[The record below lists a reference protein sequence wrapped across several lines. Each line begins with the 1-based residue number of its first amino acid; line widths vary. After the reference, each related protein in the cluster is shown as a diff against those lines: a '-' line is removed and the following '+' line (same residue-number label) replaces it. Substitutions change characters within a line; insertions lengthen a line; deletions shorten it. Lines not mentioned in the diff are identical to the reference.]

1 MNIVQSYITDEK
13 GNIKGVILDYKTFK
27 KIEELLLDYGLLKA
41 MEEVEDE
48 EEVDLENAKKLLEQW
63 DNLKNLLLKI

>member
-1 MNIVQSYITDEK
+1 MVFWMNIAQSYITDEK

-41 MEEVEDE
+41 MKEVEDE
-48 EEVDLENAKKLLEQW
+48 DEVDLETAKKLLE
-63 DNLKNLLLKI
+63 

>member
-1 MNIVQSYITDEK
+1 MLLKEHYAGFGWYILLK
-13 GNIKGVILDYKTFK
+13 NIKGVILDYKTFK

-48 EEVDLENAKKLLEQW
+48 EEVDLETAKKLLDQW
-63 DNLKNLLLKI
+63 DNGSVF

>member
-13 GNIKGVILDYKTFK
+13 GNIKGVISDYKTFK
-27 KIEELLLDYGLLKA
+27 KIEDYGLLKA

-48 EEVDLENAKKLLEQW
+48 EEVDLEAAKKLLDQW
-63 DNLKNLLLKI
+63 DNLKSLLLKI

>member
-13 GNIKGVILDYKTFK
+13 GNIKGVILYYKTFK
-27 KIEELLLDYGLLKA
+27 KIEDYGLLKT

-48 EEVDLENAKKLLEQW
+48 EEVDLETAKKLL
-63 DNLKNLLLKI
+63 

>member
-1 MNIVQSYITDEK
+1 MGIVQSYITDEK
-13 GNIKGVILDYKTFK
+13 GNIKGVIVDYKIFK

-48 EEVDLENAKKLLEQW
+48 EEIDLETAKKLLE
-63 DNLKNLLLKI
+63 